1 MLSTI
6 PAKSPKTALK
16 SFCFPVTINRFKSE
30 FEKDEKEL
38 TREKEEL
45 IKKIKKYKKEDI
57 IPKKPKLTIWKRIK
71 MILMHKILVNYKL

>member
-1 MLSTI
+1 MKDKQSQ
-6 PAKSPKTALK
+6 
-16 SFCFPVTINRFKSE
+16 INWLKSE

-71 MILMHKILVNYKL
+71 MILMLS